1 MGKKYFETKKGSL
14 EEAALG
20 IWQDAAEE
28 VGKLIVKQ
36 EGFSSSLV
44 KKAVKIAADMSGDMT
59 AAVKTIEKLKKG
71 LSDDP
76 AVADALRSANEQKEE
91 SSKVDGRTKGY
102 KEALRR
108 IKVRQERKRAISKP
122 VAEETLEEI
131 EEEDKKS
138 VDEGWGAVAKAADEL
153 MQKSKDRDEKEKYK
167 KLASWIKKQK
177 EEYDPELEEASGDK
191 EAYKKFFDAALK
203 KFDAKSPADMD
214 DEKKK
219 KFFDY
224 IDKNWEG
231 ADEKKESIQK
241 WMTEGELPPAL
252 KKAIAAKKKKAG
264 KDDDEEDEDEDEK
277 KESIEEVGV
286 GESMSPLMAAVVADI
301 SNRKKKINK
310 DEDEDENPVG
320 KDYNEDVELD
330 EAGRPKGA
338 ARIENERFWD
348 LKDKELHYIIK
359 DAGEAVQANP
369 TSKKATQG
377 PGNWSDQIN
386 DAATV
391 LYWRK
396 KKNIKVESV
405 NEAAIDDLKKIV
417 KTKSIGKVSGVKV
430 DLFSASAM
438 VKVYDALNSKN
449 QAKVDKM
456 LKDKRGIATFQDFAF
471 SQVKK

>member
-1 MGKKYFETKKGSL
+1 MRMR
-14 EEAALG
+14 
-20 IWQDAAEE
+20 IQQ
-28 VGKLIVKQ
+28 V
-36 EGFSSSLV
+36 
-44 KKAVKIAADMSGDMT
+44 
-59 AAVKTIEKLKKG
+59 
-71 LSDDP
+71 
-76 AVADALRSANEQKEE
+76 
-91 SSKVDGRTKGY
+91 
-102 KEALRR
+102 R
-108 IKVRQERKRAISKP
+108 IKI
-122 VAEETLEEI
+122 
-131 EEEDKKS
+131 
-138 VDEGWGAVAKAADEL
+138 
-153 MQKSKDRDEKEKYK
+153 
-167 KLASWIKKQK
+167 
-177 EEYDPELEEASGDK
+177 
-191 EAYKKFFDAALK
+191 
-203 KFDAKSPADMD
+203 
-214 DEKKK
+214 
-219 KFFDY
+219 
-224 IDKNWEG
+224 
-231 ADEKKESIQK
+231 
-241 WMTEGELPPAL
+241 
-252 KKAIAAKKKKAG
+252 
-264 KDDDEEDEDEDEK
+264 
-277 KESIEEVGV
+277 
-286 GESMSPLMAAVVADI
+286 
-301 SNRKKKINK
+301 
-310 DEDEDENPVG
+310 
-320 KDYNEDVELD
+320 D

-405 NEAAIDDLKKIV
+405 NEAAITVTFDVQDGAKFKNALRDHGLRGKKVKGDGGVRGDSIEVKGDPKKLKKLAKDDERGSGNILRIHDDGQLKEAAIDDLKKIV